1 MRAAGASW
9 ALAPRAAESATPG
22 GCITN
27 WTDISPYF
35 GLHWSPSWRW
45 DFTGNV
51 KYTYTN
57 ARTYAEQWVQN
68 GPSQLATA
76 NTFGGLDGDAKTLY
90 DNFYFIRPTV
100 GLNGEHDTWVHNWS
114 VSAGY
119 NISRAL
125 KVYFRHSDAEN
136 NMFGVIASKWATN
149 TLYTNGGSLANSK
162 LVSQGGI
169 KQEELGIMFNHR
181 LFSGQIS
188 FFSNDNRFPFT
199 SAGTDVDGSS
209 YEYTLEGHYQ
219 ARGVELSVKTQ
230 PVRNLFWNASVTY
243 EGQDAGRPLSP
254 VLACRGPAGD
264 VVVQAPPMA
273 CSCPSGSCRT
283 R

>member
-1 MRAAGASW
+1 VRNLGARYVTTTGTTYQLTDAGGW
-9 ALAPRAAESATPG
+9 GKLGFGPTG
-22 GCITN
+22 GGVSNTGRLYN
-27 WTDISPYF
+27 NQTDISPYF

-188 FFSNDNRFPFT
+188 FFSSNDNRFPFT
-199 SAGTDVDGSS
+199 SAGTDV
-209 YEYTLEGHYQ
+209 
-219 ARGVELSVKTQ
+219 
-230 PVRNLFWNASVTY
+230 
-243 EGQDAGRPLSP
+243 
-254 VLACRGPAGD
+254 
-264 VVVQAPPMA
+264 MA
-273 CSCPSGSCRT
+273 AL
-283 R
+283 